1 VCIVCV
7 MLRGQIDDLDQ
18 RRLYIYNMCN
28 QTCMYMYVFIAC
40 DVEGENGWS

>member
-1 VCIVCV
+1 MI
-7 MLRGQIDDLDQ
+7 LIRGV
-18 RRLYIYNMCN
+18 YIYICNICN